1 MKPARAWQRMLSGR
15 QLDLL
20 NPAPTDI
27 EIQDIARG
35 LAFVARWNGQ
45 TVGDHPYSVAE
56 HSLLVEEL
64 FSRRNTGTDTNWR
77 LAALLHDAAEYV
89 IGDMISPVKNALG
102 NEFRVLEARIGDAV
116 RLRFGLPL
124 ELPTK
129 IQREI
134 RIADRTSAWLE
145 ATQIAGFDQTEADQL
160 FGRLQDPAIAKIRI
174 APLAAE
180 KARRAFVQ
188 RCNALSC
195 KPAAPHAAS
204 TKQAARS
211 AMASALSPRRKKSA
225 NPVSGIIR

>member
-64 FSRRNTGTDTNWR
+64 FRRKNPNADANWR

-89 IGDMISPVKNALG
+89 IGDMISPVKSALG
-102 NEFRVLEARIGDAV
+102 DEYRVLETRIGDAV

-124 ELPTK
+124 DLPK
-129 IQREI
+129 PIQREI
-134 RIADRTSAWLE
+134 RCADRTSAWLE
-145 ATQIAGFDQTEADQL
+145 ATQIAGFGKAEADRL
-160 FGRLQDPAIAKIRI
+160 FGRLQDSEFAAIRI
-174 APLAAE
+174 APKAADE
-180 KARRAFVQ
+180 ARRAFVQ
-188 RCNALSC
+188 RCHALSGQ
-195 KPAAPHAAS
+195 PEAPHPAS
-204 TKQAARS
+204 TKQAVRS
-211 AMASALSPRRKKSA
+211 AMASALSPRRK
-225 NPVSGIIR
+225 

>member
-1 MKPARAWQRMLSGR
+1 MLSGR

-45 TVGDHPYSVAE
+45 TIGDHPYSVAE

-64 FSRRNTGTDTNWR
+64 FSRGNPGADASWC

-102 NEFRVLEARIGDAV
+102 DEYRVLEARIGDAV

-124 ELPTK
+124 ELPKK

-134 RIADRTSAWLE
+134 RRADRTSAWLE
-145 ATQIAGFDQTEADQL
+145 ATQIAGFGTEEADQL
-160 FGRLQDPAIAKIRI
+160 FGPLQDPAIAKIRI
-174 APLAAE
+174 SPMAADE
-180 KARRAFVQ
+180 ARSAFVQ
-188 RCNALSC
+188 RYNALSRQ
-195 KPAAPHAAS
+195 PAAPHAAS
-204 TKQAARS
+204 TKQAVRS